1 MFGLAWSARPA
12 ISSGAVL
19 PVAAKCSLF
28 WMIWKNSVVS
38 LTISKG
44 PKTSTV
50 PDVSSTDL
58 GSAEQTLKAS
68 GFRVAVVYQDVTDAS
83 SDGIVLSQTPQGGT
97 QQPPHTLITL
107 TVGRLTTGGTTTTG
121 TTTTTP

>member
-1 MFGLAWSARPA
+1 
-12 ISSGAVL
+12 
-19 PVAAKCSLF
+19 
-28 WMIWKNSVVS
+28 
-38 LTISKG
+38 
-44 PKTSTV
+44 V

-58 GSAEQTLKAS
+58 GSAEETLKAS
-68 GFRVAVVYQDVTDAS
+68 GFLVAVVYQDVTDAN
-83 SDGIVLSQTPQGGT
+83 SDGIVLSQTPPGGT